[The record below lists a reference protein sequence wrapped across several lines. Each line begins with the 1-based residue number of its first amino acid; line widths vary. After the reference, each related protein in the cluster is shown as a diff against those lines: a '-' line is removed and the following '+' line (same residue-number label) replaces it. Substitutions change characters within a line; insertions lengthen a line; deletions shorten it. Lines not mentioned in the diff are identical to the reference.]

1 MSILNGHTPPVGN
14 SSELVYIVDD
24 DASLLRGLVRL
35 LNAHGFPTVVFNSA
49 EAFLSAKVAHRP
61 GCLVLDVHM
70 PGLTGLDLQA
80 ELARLECMLP
90 IIFLTGRGDIPMS
103 VRAMKAGAADFL
115 TKPVDE
121 SVLLDSVRR
130 AMAASRLAAIRRA
143 ETDRLRAL
151 IRTLTERE
159 HEVMRHIITGALNKQ
174 IGGVLGIAEKTV
186 KIHRGR
192 VMEKLGLASV
202 AELVQLC
209 VRAGVRPAGAD
220 ESLID

>member
-1 MSILNGHTPPVGN
+1 MSMSPVHN
-14 SSELVYIVDD
+14 PLAANESEMVYIVDD

-35 LNAHGFPTVVFNSA
+35 LNSHGYSTTVFSSA
-49 EAFLSAKVAHRP
+49 ESFLAAKLAHRQ

-70 PGLTGLDLQA
+70 PGLTGLDLQG
-80 ELARLECMLP
+80 ELARLECTLP

-121 SVLLDSVRR
+121 TVLLESVRR
-130 AMAASRLAAIRRA
+130 ALTASRQEVARRA

-159 HEVMRHIITGALNKQ
+159 HEVMRHVITGALNKQ

-192 VMEKLGLASV
+192 VMEKLGLTSV

-209 VRAGVRPAGAD
+209 HRAGIEPAPDRP
-220 ESLID
+220 ET